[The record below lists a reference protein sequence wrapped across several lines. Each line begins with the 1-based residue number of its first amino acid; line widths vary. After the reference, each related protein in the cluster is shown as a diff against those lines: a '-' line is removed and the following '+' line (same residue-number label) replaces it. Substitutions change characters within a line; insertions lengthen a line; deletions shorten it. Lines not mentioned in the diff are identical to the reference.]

1 MTWLSDGALDRLR
14 AGAGEPDLTGTRY
27 RTVRRIGRGGMGAV
41 YLAEDTTLARQ
52 VALKVLDRPDPD
64 GHLAARLVREARVL
78 ARLEHPGIVPV
89 HDVGA
94 LPDGRFF
101 YTMKLV
107 RGDRLDQHLRRGG
120 SVQDRL
126 RLFVR
131 ICDAVAFAHAHSVL
145 HRDLK
150 PENIMVG
157 PFGEVLVMDWGV
169 AKILGAA
176 ADGDAGP
183 ESGVAGS
190 GDRGADPA
198 DGDARPADRVAE
210 PVDGDAPAADRVAD
224 PASAGGAPP
233 PAGRTSTVPTGASPV
248 RTAHG
253 TVLGTPGYMAPEQ
266 ARGEVDRLDA
276 RSDLYSL
283 GAILRYM
290 TTGARPDEKPAPGAT
305 LPRPM
310 AAICARAM
318 RPEPGERYGSV
329 EALAADVA
337 RYLDGEAPLVC
348 PEGPLRRAGRLA
360 ARHRVAALLLLT
372 YVVVR
377 GMVVV
382 FLGR

>member
-14 AGAGEPDLTGTRY
+14 AGAGAPDLTGTRY
-27 RTVRRIGRGGMGAV
+27 RLVRRIGRGGMGAV
-41 YLAEDTTLARQ
+41 YLAEDSTLARR

-64 GHLAARLVREARVL
+64 GHLAVRLVREAHVL

-89 HDVGA
+89 HDVGT
-94 LPDGRFF
+94 LPDGRFY

-107 RGDRLDQHLRRGG
+107 RGDRLDHHLGRGG
-120 SVQDRL
+120 SLQERL

-131 ICDAVAFAHAHSVL
+131 ICDAVAFAHAHGVL

-176 ADGDAGP
+176 AVAGNGTEGAATLAGP
-183 ESGVAGS
+183 LDPLPPGGEAAATGAAVPGFDPGS
-190 GDRGADPA
+190 
-198 DGDARPADRVAE
+198 
-210 PVDGDAPAADRVAD
+210 
-224 PASAGGAPP
+224 PP
-233 PAGRTSTVPTGASPV
+233 PCDGRSTAPTGAEAL

-253 TVLGTPGYMAPEQ
+253 AVLGTPGYMAPEQ
-266 ARGEVDRLDA
+266 ARGEVESLDGRTDVFA
-276 RSDLYSL
+276 L
-283 GAILRYM
+283 GAILRFLVS
-290 TTGARPDEKPAPGAT
+290 GARPGEEIALGGGV
-305 LPRPM
+305 PRPL
-310 AAICARAM
+310 AAIAARAM
-318 RPEPGERYGSV
+318 SPLPDERYASAG
-329 EALAADVA
+329 ELAADVA
-337 RYLDGEAPLVC
+337 RYQDGEPPLAC

-360 ARHRVAALLLLT
+360 TRHRVALFLLLT

-377 GMVVV
+377 GMVLI